1 MSIAPSRR
9 WLLTIYDA
17 KLTDCFETLKK
28 IAKKKN
34 NEISTMVFQDNH
46 LLIVFASPVSYE
58 DIKKT
63 FSKSH
68 IEKVYGET
76 KLTVDYIFNHQEID

>member
-17 KLTDCFETLKK
+17 KLTDCFEILEK
-28 IAKKKN
+28 ITKKKK

-46 LLIVFASPVSYE
+46 LLIVFAFPVSYE

-76 KLTVDYIFNHQEID
+76 KLTIDYILNQHEID